1 MSARRNQAATALA
14 LATACSL
21 VLLPSAVAKP
31 HAATVVKAA
40 RNTHLGKQIVVDTH
54 GHTLYRLRPETTG
67 HLLCKSSICL
77 GIWKP
82 LTVRSS
88 STSAI
93 KAGSGV
99 SGKLGLMRRARNSYQ
114 VTLRS
119 YPLYTFVG
127 DHRSSDATGQ
137 NLHSFGGT
145 WLALAASTGST
156 APRPSPMP
164 APSPTPY

>member
-14 LATACSL
+14 LATACAL
-21 VLLPSAVAKP
+21 ALLPSAAAKP
-31 HAATVVKAA
+31 HATTVVKAA
-40 RNTHLGKQIVVDTH
+40 SNAHLGNRIVVDAH
-54 GHTLYRLRPETTG
+54 GHTLYRLRPETTR